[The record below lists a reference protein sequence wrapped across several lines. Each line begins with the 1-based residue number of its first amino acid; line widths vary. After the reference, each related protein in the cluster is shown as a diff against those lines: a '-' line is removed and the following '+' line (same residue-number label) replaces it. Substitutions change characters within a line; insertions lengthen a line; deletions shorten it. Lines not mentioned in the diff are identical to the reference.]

1 MVPSIARLACK
12 AEYFHLNQIMHLL
25 IKKTLLMLLELAL
38 SGKFIYDIIKRLRND
53 KVFRT
58 LGFLLFVLILVGTLF
73 FWLVE
78 GKSFLGALAYAVG
91 TLSMNSP
98 YNLAPQSTIGVI
110 FNIIYIF
117 IGVGIYL
124 IFVIEAGKT
133 ILTAHE
139 EWEKKR
145 AEKKALRKAKKA
157 AAAIQNS

>member
-1 MVPSIARLACK
+1 
-12 AEYFHLNQIMHLL
+12 
-25 IKKTLLMLLELAL
+25 MLLELAL
-38 SGKFIYDIIKRLRND
+38 SGKFVYDIIKRLRND

-58 LGFLLFVLILVGTLF
+58 LGFLLFVLILVGTMF

-78 GKSFLGALAYAVG
+78 GRSFLGALAYAVG

-98 YNLAPQSTIGVI
+98 YNQAPQSTIGVI

-124 IFVIEAGKT
+124 LFVIEAGKT
-133 ILTAHE
+133 IVTSHE

-145 AEKKALRKAKKA
+145 AEKKAQKKA
-157 AAAIQNS
+157 AKQAAAMAGKS

>member
-1 MVPSIARLACK
+1 
-12 AEYFHLNQIMHLL
+12 
-25 IKKTLLMLLELAL
+25 MLLELAL
-38 SGKFIYDIIKRLRND
+38 SGKFVYDIIKRLRND

-58 LGFLLFVLILVGTLF
+58 LGFLLFVLILVGTMF

-78 GKSFLGALAYAVG
+78 GRSFLGALAYAVG

-98 YNLAPQSTIGVI
+98 YNQAPQSTIGVI

-124 IFVIEAGKT
+124 LFVIEAGKT
-133 ILTAHE
+133 IVSSHE

-145 AEKKALRKAKKA
+145 AEKKAQKKA
-157 AAAIQNS
+157 AKQAAAMAGKA

>member
-1 MVPSIARLACK
+1 M
-12 AEYFHLNQIMHLL
+12 L
-25 IKKTLLMLLELAL
+25 IELAL
-38 SGKFIYDIIKRLRND
+38 SGKFVYDIIKRLRND

-58 LGFLLFVLILVGTLF
+58 LGFLLFVLILVGTMF

-78 GKSFLGALAYAVG
+78 GRSFLGALAYAVG

-124 IFVIEAGKT
+124 IFVLEAGKT
-133 ILTAHE
+133 IISSHE

-145 AEKKALRKAKKA
+145 AAKKA
-157 AAAIQNS
+157 MKKAAKEASALSEKA